1 MSVLSAVNVTV
12 SLGSRCVL
20 DRVGIHL
27 EPGVMLVAGR
37 NGVGK
42 TTLFSVLAGV
52 RRPDSG
58 EVWIGERR
66 LPAMSPRQRGQ
77 RVTLIPQDADSP
89 FEFTGRE
96 LVMMGRYPHVPRWR
110 EPTRN
115 DRDIVEASLRVVD
128 GSDFADRPVSTL
140 SGGERRRIVIARAL
154 ATRAPIILADEPT
167 ANLDLEHALSILSVL
182 RRLADQGHTVAIA
195 SHDLNLCAPWADRVL
210 LLHDSRV
217 YCDDLPEQ
225 ALSADRIS
233 AVFGVRSEDPSGFFP
248 RSFLPR

>member
-1 MSVLSAVNVTV
+1 MSVLSAVNLTV
-12 SLGSRCVL
+12 SLGSRRVL

-37 NGVGK
+37 NGAGK
-42 TTLFSVLAGV
+42 TTLFTVLAGV

-58 EVWIGERR
+58 EVWLEERR
-66 LPAMSPRQRGQ
+66 LPAIPPRQRGQ
-77 RVTLIPQDADSP
+77 RVTLIPQDTDSP

-110 EPTRN
+110 EPAK
-115 DRDIVEASLRVVD
+115 DDHALVEEALRLVD
-128 GSDFADRPVSTL
+128 GTAFADRPVSTL

-167 ANLDLEHALSILSVL
+167 ANLDLEHALAILSVL

-195 SHDLNLCAPWADRVL
+195 SHDLNLCAPWADRVM
-210 LLHDSRV
+210 LLHESRV

-225 ALSADRIS
+225 ALSAGRVRE
-233 AVFGVRSEDPSGFFP
+233 VFGVRSDDPSGFFP
-248 RSFLPR
+248 RSFGPG